1 MRIAA
6 LAIVLAA
13 VMSLPAF
20 AYDPAKHPAPDPQG
34 SYYERARVQIQK
46 GNWKRAAALFEKA
59 VAENPK
65 NYKALTLLGY
75 SLRHAGQTKAAFAA
89 YDRAVAVNPAYAE
102 VREYRGIAHAQSGNR
117 KAAMSDY
124 RALLRLGSPLAEDLK
139 AAIDKNESKFN

>member
-13 VMSLPAF
+13 AMSLPAF
-20 AYDPAKHPAPDPQG
+20 AYDPAKHPVPDPQG
-34 SYYERARVQIQK
+34 STYERARVQIQQ
-46 GNWKRAAALFEKA
+46 GNWERAAALFEKA

-65 NYKALTLLGY
+65 DYKALTLLGY
-75 SLRHAGQTKAAFAA
+75 SLRHTGRMKAAIAA
-89 YDRAVAVNPAYAE
+89 YDRAVALNPSYAE
-102 VREYRGIAHAQSGNR
+102 VREYRGIALAQSGNR

-139 AAIDKNESKFN
+139 AAIDKNASKFN